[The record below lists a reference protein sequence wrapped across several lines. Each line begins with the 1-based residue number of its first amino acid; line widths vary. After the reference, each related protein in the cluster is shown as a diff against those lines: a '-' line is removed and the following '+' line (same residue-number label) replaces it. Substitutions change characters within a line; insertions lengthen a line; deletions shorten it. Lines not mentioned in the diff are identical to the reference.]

1 MTKAYDRPY
10 VRSDAGALAGAVVC
24 TPTSSVD
31 RLPPL
36 QAETWPIGSRAIEQ
50 HVVLARTLRDRGAAV
65 TVVEP
70 TLGTPTE
77 PLIGDTAVILEA
89 GAVLARPSAV
99 ERRGETAAV
108 GDATRREQ

>member
-36 QAETWPIGSRAIEQ
+36 QAETWPIGSRAIE
-50 HVVLARTLRDRGAAV
+50 
-65 TVVEP
+65 
-70 TLGTPTE
+70 
-77 PLIGDTAVILEA
+77 
-89 GAVLARPSAV
+89 
-99 ERRGETAAV
+99 
-108 GDATRREQ
+108 